1 MPLRPISRRGF
12 LFATGG
18 AATVAL
24 SAALAGCG
32 DDAPSGAASG
42 GGAWEF
48 TDDRGKKITRDKR
61 PERVVAYVSS
71 AAALWDFGIH
81 PIGVFGPQKT
91 ESGDKELQA
100 GNIDLAKETSL
111 GNAWDDFDLEKF
123 IGLRPD
129 LLVTGLTGTEDTAL
143 WAITPEMN
151 PKVEKVAPILALSEY
166 KVSLPKV
173 IERYEALAKALGA
186 DVASDAVTKAKSEFK
201 AASDDLAAAAK
212 EKSGLKV
219 LVLYADKDG
228 VYIAKPEFFADLSY
242 YKELGLD
249 IVAGGGSEDY
259 WEQLSWEQIGK
270 YPADLILTDTRTFA
284 LSRQQMAEYPT
295 WRALPAVTAGQVG
308 DWSAEPR
315 FNYTLA
321 APVIRKLTAAV
332 KKARTDIAA

>member
-1 MPLRPISRRGF
+1 MPLSPISRRGF

-18 AATVAL
+18 LAATVAL
-24 SAALAGCG
+24 AACG
-32 DDAPSGAASG
+32 SDDAPADAAGS
-42 GGAWEF
+42 GAWEF
-48 TDDRGKKITRDKR
+48 TDDRGVKVKRDKR
-61 PERVVAYVSS
+61 PEKVVAYVSS

-81 PIGVFGPQKT
+81 PIGAFGPQKT
-91 ESGDKELQA
+91 ESGEKELQA
-100 GNIDLAKETSL
+100 GNIDLSKVTSL
-111 GNAWDDFDLEKF
+111 GNAWDDFDVEKF
-123 IGLRPD
+123 IGLQPD
-129 LLVTGLTGTEDTAL
+129 LLVTGLTGTKPTDL
-143 WAITPEMN
+143 WAITPETGT
-151 PKVEKVAPILALSEY
+151 KVEKTAPILALSEY
-166 KVSLPKV
+166 KVTLPKV
-173 IERYEALAKALGA
+173 ISRYEALAKALGA
-186 DVASDAVTKAKSEFK
+186 DVTSSKVTDAKAEFQ
-201 AASDDLAAAAK
+201 AASDELSSAAK

-228 VYIAKPEFFADLSY
+228 IYIAKPEFFADLSY

-259 WEQLSWEQIGK
+259 WEQLSWEQVGK

-295 WRALPAVTAGQVG
+295 WRALPAVAAGQLG

-321 APVIRKLTAAV
+321 APVIRNLTKAV

>member
-1 MPLRPISRRGF
+1 MPYRPISRRGF

-18 AATVAL
+18 LAAA
-24 SAALAGCG
+24 AALAGCG
-32 DDAPSGAASG
+32 DDSPSNTSG

-48 TDDRGKKITRDKR
+48 TDDRDVAVKRPKR
-61 PERVVAYVSS
+61 PEKVVAYVSS

-81 PIGVFGPQKT
+81 PVGVFGPQKT
-91 ESGDKELQA
+91 EDGKKEIQA
-100 GNIDLAKETSL
+100 GNIDLDKVTSL
-111 GNAWDDFDLEKF
+111 GNAWDDFDVEKF
-123 IGLRPD
+123 IGLGPD
-129 LLVTGLTGTEDTAL
+129 LLVTGLTGTKPTDL
-143 WAITPEMN
+143 WAITPETGE
-151 PKVEKVAPILALSEY
+151 KVEKVAPILALSEY

-173 IERYEALAKALGA
+173 ISRYEELAKALGA
-186 DVASDAVTKAKSEFK
+186 DVNSAVITSAKQEFQEASDELS
-201 AASDDLAAAAK
+201 AAAK
-212 EKSGLKV
+212 EKPGLKV

-259 WEQLSWEQIGK
+259 WEQLSWEQVGK

-295 WRALPAVTAGQVG
+295 WRALPAVAAGQLG

-332 KKARTDIAA
+332 KGARTDIAA